1 MSGFGYVRDQ
11 KPNVVDWANVG
22 REMGKTLELEFDD
35 RRKRKEDIN
44 QQDRDFAKELLD
56 QPQGSYAEANRF
68 ISDFSSQAS
77 QQALNDLKL
86 LKTGEISE
94 REYYKRR
101 ANLTSGTEIMFLAG
115 QKFNENYESAMK
127 SIQDGSSSVLLADL
141 KSKMEGYTNFANHG
155 TYINPLTGTVNVS
168 SLDENGVV
176 SSLKGNFMDA
186 SELLKLSTADFKN
199 FELDKRINDVLKGL
213 GKLTYRGEDGTTKSV
228 SMFDYNLLDK
238 TEQDKFKREM
248 QTALTLEVDS
258 IVGGIDSKTAAS
270 ILADHSGGTYN
281 LVFNGEYDKD
291 GKLIASSINENNQIA
306 YDVNGNIQLTDDQLK
321 KAKDLVQRRL
331 QQGLD
336 ASILEK
342 PKTEDTSYDKAVKDK
357 DKEAE
362 LSYEIAYDITLGGD
376 KAENNKQIIKA
387 NNDKIEDLNETEDSW
402 VIEYNDGTDDKII
415 QKIKKTV
422 NGVETYDRE
431 ATAEAL
437 YTIVDPNSNPIKAQ
451 KARQNYFKT
460 REIKTPVST
469 DLLVST
475 RQPTPAA
482 NTTNYY
488 TNQEATK
495 INNAVPISAEID
507 ALDMDIDASPKIE
520 SIIRGIQPLP
530 GAENFFDKIRVR
542 PAPLGTRGTA
552 EIIRVELDNNLLG
565 KLKEKPF
572 VNAFGDDYIDIRL
585 EGAFAG
591 QSAEEGKSNLNQ
603 LIDALILEM
612 TNKHNAN
619 KGVKSEE
626 EKKDKRTIAQIIKED
641 GVTPEE
647 ALKIFNKLNKQ

>member
-35 RRKRKEDIN
+35 RRKRKDDIN
-44 QQDRDFAKELLD
+44 QQDRDFAKQLLD

-176 SSLKGNFMDA
+176 SSLKGDFMDA
-186 SELLKLSTADFKN
+186 SELLKLSTANFKN

-228 SMFDYNLLDK
+228 SMFDYNLLEE

-306 YDVNGNIQLTDDQLK
+306 YDVNGNIQLTDAQLK

-451 KARQNYFKT
+451 RARQNYFKT
-460 REIKTPVST
+460 NEIKTPVST
-469 DLLVST
+469 DLLAST
-475 RQPTPAA
+475 RQPTPTE
-482 NTTNYY
+482 NTTSYY
-488 TNQEATK
+488 TNQEAAKGSKAVT
-495 INNAVPISAEID
+495 INAQ
-507 ALDMDIDASPKIE
+507 IE
-520 SIIRGIQPLP
+520 SIQGLDEDSAPQIESIVRGIQTLT
-530 GAENFFDKIRVR
+530 GAENFFSAITVKPSPAKTQSAEVVRFTLPENIAVLLKDKAFVR
-542 PAPLGTRGTA
+542 SS
-552 EIIRVELDNNLLG
+552 
-565 KLKEKPF
+565 
-572 VNAFGDDYIDIRL
+572 GDDYVDIDL
-585 EGAFAG
+585 EGTFVSG
-591 QSAEEGKSNLNQ
+591 ITAEEGKSNLNQ

-626 EKKDKRTIAQIIKED
+626 ESSSNNTGGTAR
-641 GVTPEE
+641 
-647 ALKIFNKLNKQ
+647 

>member
-44 QQDRDFAKELLD
+44 QQDRDFAKQLLD

-141 KSKMEGYTNFANHG
+141 KTKMEGYTNFANHG

-176 SSLKGNFMDA
+176 SSLKGDFMDA

-228 SMFDYNLLDK
+228 SMFDYNLLDT

-342 PKTEDTSYDKAVKDK
+342 PKTEDTSYDKAVKDE

-482 NTTNYY
+482 NTTSYY
-488 TNQEATK
+488 TNQEAAKGSKAVT
-495 INNAVPISAEID
+495 INAQ
-507 ALDMDIDASPKIE
+507 IE
-520 SIIRGIQPLP
+520 SIQGLDEDSAPQIESIVRGIQTLP
-530 GAENFFDKIRVR
+530 GAENFFNAITVKPSPAKTQSAEVVRVTL
-542 PAPLGTRGTA
+542 PENIAA
-552 EIIRVELDNNLLG
+552 LL
-565 KLKEKPF
+565 KDKPF
-572 VNAFGDDYIDIRL
+572 VRSTGDDYIDIDL
-585 EGAFAG
+585 EGTFVSG
-591 QSAEEGKSNLNQ
+591 ITSEEGKSNLNQ

-626 EKKDKRTIAQIIKED
+626 ESSSNNTGGTAR
-641 GVTPEE
+641 
-647 ALKIFNKLNKQ
+647 

>member
-35 RRKRKEDIN
+35 RRKRKDDIN

-68 ISDFSSQAS
+68 ISDFSTQAS

-101 ANLTSGTEIMFLAG
+101 ANLTSGTDIMFLAG

-199 FELDKRINDVLKGL
+199 FELDKRINNVVKGL

-228 SMFDYNLLDK
+228 SMFDYNLLEE

-306 YDVNGNIQLTDDQLK
+306 YDVNGNIQLTDAQLK

-342 PKTEDTSYDKAVKDK
+342 PKTSELEQARIDAYNRSNQIDEDDAEDTYKEFISNQNINFDEKGNAVVSKEVLRKLDESAIELENQPTTRETLKSMFDNNLAFPGYKTTDIKVDFGERDYEQELETQNVGSLYGPESGKPIVFDK
-357 DKEAE
+357 
-362 LSYEIAYDITLGGD
+362 
-376 KAENNKQIIKA
+376 NIKYSILEVPKLM
-387 NNDKIEDLNETEDSW
+387 D
-402 VIEYNDGTDDKII
+402 
-415 QKIKKTV
+415 
-422 NGVETYDRE
+422 
-431 ATAEAL
+431 
-437 YTIVDPNSNPIKAQ
+437 NPINIPLNPEENQ
-451 KARQNYFKT
+451 KFIVNFY
-460 REIKTPVST
+460 
-469 DLLVST
+469 
-475 RQPTPAA
+475 
-482 NTTNYY
+482 
-488 TNQEATK
+488 
-495 INNAVPISAEID
+495 D
-507 ALDMDIDASPKIE
+507 ALDKARRAK
-520 SIIRGIQPLP
+520 R
-530 GAENFFDKIRVR
+530 
-542 PAPLGTRGTA
+542 
-552 EIIRVELDNNLLG
+552 
-565 KLKEKPF
+565 KLNK
-572 VNAFGDDYIDIRL
+572 DDYIKIF
-585 EGAFAG
+585 G
-591 QSAEEGKSNLNQ
+591 
-603 LIDALILEM
+603 
-612 TNKHNAN
+612 
-619 KGVKSEE
+619 SEE
-626 EKKDKRTIAQIIKED
+626 LFNLYNPLKTESISTGDQLFKK
-641 GVTPEE
+641 
-647 ALKIFNKLNKQ
+647 

>member
-44 QQDRDFAKELLD
+44 QQDRDFAKQLLD

-176 SSLKGNFMDA
+176 SSLKGDFMDA

-228 SMFDYNLLDK
+228 SMFDYNLLDT

-342 PKTEDTSYDKAVKDK
+342 PKTEDTSYDKAVKDE

-482 NTTNYY
+482 NTTSYY
-488 TNQEATK
+488 TNQEAAKGSKAVT
-495 INNAVPISAEID
+495 INAQ
-507 ALDMDIDASPKIE
+507 IE
-520 SIIRGIQPLP
+520 SIQGLDEDSAPQIESIVRGIQTLP
-530 GAENFFDKIRVR
+530 GAENFFNAITVKPSPAKTQSAEVVRVTL
-542 PAPLGTRGTA
+542 PENIAA
-552 EIIRVELDNNLLG
+552 LL
-565 KLKEKPF
+565 KDKPF
-572 VNAFGDDYIDIRL
+572 VRSTGDDYIDIDL
-585 EGAFAG
+585 EGTFVSG
-591 QSAEEGKSNLNQ
+591 ITSEEGKSNLNQ

-626 EKKDKRTIAQIIKED
+626 ESSSNNTGGTAR
-641 GVTPEE
+641 
-647 ALKIFNKLNKQ
+647 